1 MPAAARVDGSDPEL
15 VVAAMGHDAAAAV
28 GPRPGPA
35 LSIWTRGSSQEDL
48 IECHVRTNASHSV
61 VQLVRARRR
70 EAKLPVVA
78 GHESAGSGWERQGT
92 ATRPIE
98 RRFCVHSRPGGPG
111 VPSGC

>member
-15 VVAAMGHDAAAAV
+15 VDAAAAV

-35 LSIWTRGSSQEDL
+35 LSIWTRGSSQQDL
-48 IECHVRTNASHSV
+48 TEGHVRTHASHSV
-61 VQLVRARRR
+61 VQLVRAPRP

-98 RRFCVHSRPGGPG
+98 RRFGVHSR
-111 VPSGC
+111 SRRTGCAE